1 MNTYLKCYL
10 PILKNISISLIVL
23 VVLAVVLAGCEKEK
37 RTRTNPDPPAGSLE
51 PNAITSVLVVPG
63 AQMVEGNMPEPTNT
77 PQSPDMTMVDSTVSY
92 TAGSYV
98 RLPIEY
104 SDNSGSGIS
113 GIAFQVNGAD
123 SYIDVPV
130 IAGNSGVMLLPIG
143 IPSNTDEGKFCIT
156 IAIYDNDNNVS
167 NAFETCIT
175 VTRPLG
181 CNVTKVSGG
190 EGVTSTLHNMG
201 ANPGMVKIEYETFTV
216 PDRIDVFYNGIWVAG
231 TGSNPG
237 SVGSIPPLADCSN
250 PTEGYIGDN
259 GTFCFTYDPENF
271 KSTLLKSGPL
281 KSLHLPS
288 ALLNLQDTAHFVEVV
303 VSGCVRGGTLWEYTI
318 SCADPDEECS
328 LGQEGSPRFNLQ
340 FDGDVDFD
348 LYVIDPNGEQIYWG
362 HQYSASGGTLD
373 VDCICCDHGNEN
385 IYWISGTAP
394 NGVYEYWVDFFGD
407 CSDNSS
413 SFTITITSNGNV
425 ISAQT
430 GSLSSVGSE
439 SQHWFYTHP
448 SQGGGNN
455 APPSAAFGSSTV
467 TGGLPLTVN
476 FTDQSTN
483 NPTSWLWQFGD
494 GSTSNQRNPSHTY
507 TQLGNFTVQLQV
519 TNAYGTDTEL
529 KIDFITVTTGAGGGG
544 DGEPCPGSPTMT
556 DIDGNVYNTVQIGNQ
571 CWMKENLRVTRYAD
585 GTGLSIVSGA
595 NDWINLGY
603 VGKAYCY
610 CENSISNGEV
620 YGPLYNW
627 AATMNGELS
636 SSSNPSGVQGICPI
650 GWHIPSDNEWKQ
662 LEMHLGLT
670 QTEANVIGWRGTNEG
685 GKLKAIMLWDNPNTG
700 ATNSSEFTALP
711 GGNRS
716 ASSSFTQLNYSS
728 GFWSATEHSSISSWY
743 RYLSTYEARA
753 KREMTNK
760 GYGFSV
766 RCVKD

>member
-1 MNTYLKCYL
+1 
-10 PILKNISISLIVL
+10 
-23 VVLAVVLAGCEKEK
+23 
-37 RTRTNPDPPAGSLE
+37 
-51 PNAITSVLVVPG
+51 
-63 AQMVEGNMPEPTNT
+63 
-77 PQSPDMTMVDSTVSY
+77 MTMVDSTVSY

-167 NAFETCIT
+167 NTFETCIT

-201 ANPGMVKIEYETFTV
+201 TNPGVVKIEYETFTV

-271 KSTLLKSGPL
+271 KSTLLKSGQL
-281 KSLHLPS
+281 KSIHLPS
-288 ALLNLQDTAHFVEVV
+288 ALLHLQDTAHFVEVV

-340 FDGDVDFD
+340 FEGDVDFD
-348 LYVIDPNGEQIYWG
+348 LYVIDPNGEQIYFAN
-362 HQYSASGGTLD
+362 QYSASGGTLD

-425 ISAQT
+425 ISTQT

-455 APPSAAFGSSTV
+455 APPSAALGSSTV

-519 TNAYGTDTEL
+519 TNANGTDTEL
-529 KIDFITVTTGAGGGG
+529 KIDFITVTAGGGGGG
-544 DGEPCPGSPTMT
+544 DGEPCPGISTVDYGGQT
-556 DIDGNVYNTVQIGNQ
+556 YNTVQIGNQ
-571 CWMKENLRVTRYAD
+571 CWLRENLNI
-585 GTGLSIVSGA
+585 GTMINASIYNNQSNNGQ
-595 NDWINLGY
+595 IE
-603 VGKAYCY
+603 KYCY
-610 CENSISNGEV
+610 GNIASNCDI
-620 YGPLYNW
+620 YGGLYQWEEMMQYTNQQG
-627 AATMNGELS
+627 TK
-636 SSSNPSGVQGICPI
+636 GICPQ
-650 GWHIPSDNEWKQ
+650 GWHIPSKSEWDN
-662 LEMHLGLT
+662 LISYLG
-670 QTEANVIGWRGTNEG
+670 GTSYAG
-685 GKLKAIMLWDNPNTG
+685 GKLKETGTTHWQNPNSSF
-700 ATNSSEFTALP
+700 ATNESGFTALP
-711 GGNRS
+711 DGFFNFYGN
-716 ASSSFTQLNYSS
+716 FIDLNYYAYFYSS
-728 GFWSATEHSSISSWY
+728 TEENGSAWFYFISNSNTGIGSAY
-743 RYLSTYEARA
+743 N
-753 KREMTNK
+753 NK
-760 GYGFSV
+760 IVGRSV
-766 RCVKD
+766 RCMKD